1 MKYIDHIAYPIM
13 MLVIYVLVG
22 IVNWDSNPA
31 NWAME
36 HRILWVV
43 WGLAWGFALRI
54 RILNEQGKN
63 TFWSS

>member
-43 WGLAWGFALRI
+43 WGLAWGFALRL
-54 RILNEQGKN
+54 RILNEQGRN
-63 TFWSS
+63 TFWS